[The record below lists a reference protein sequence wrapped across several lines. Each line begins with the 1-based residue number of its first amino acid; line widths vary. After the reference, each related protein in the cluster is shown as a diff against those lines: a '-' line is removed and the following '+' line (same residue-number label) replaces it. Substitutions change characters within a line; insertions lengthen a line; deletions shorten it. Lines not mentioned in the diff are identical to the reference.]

1 MSHRVRGLP
10 VKQGVQVREARW
22 KGRPEPSSESESL
35 CWPHSPHCFSPILQ
49 SETVLLLK
57 KWGELFGGK
66 QEQLTEKSEIIFLK
80 NRKLRVGGEEEDKKS
95 EH

>member
-10 VKQGVQVREARW
+10 VKPGVQVREARW
-22 KGRPEPSSESESL
+22 KRRPEPSSESESL
-35 CWPHSPHCFSPILQ
+35 FWPHSSHYFFPILQ

-57 KWGELFGGK
+57 RWGELFRGK
-66 QEQLTEKSEIIFLK
+66 QEQLTEKSEMIFLK